1 MTIAVLWMTLCATVF
16 IVFRNEL
23 TGVFVDSDAPADLAA
38 RIRAIG
44 AEIFI
49 CAAVFQ
55 TLDAV
60 GIVYTG
66 ALRGAGDTVV
76 PGVATVVLSWL
87 VIVLGGWGMTVWFPA
102 LEATGPWIAATAY
115 IALLGIFVAVRFER
129 GGWRSRHLLD
139 A

>member
-1 MTIAVLWMTLCATVF
+1 
-16 IVFRNEL
+16 
-23 TGVFVDSDAPADLAA
+23 
-38 RIRAIG
+38 
-44 AEIFI
+44 
-49 CAAVFQ
+49 
-55 TLDAV
+55 
-60 GIVYTG
+60 
-66 ALRGAGDTVV
+66 
-76 PGVATVVLSWL
+76 VLSWL